1 MCVFMKPKLL
11 VEYKVYWR
19 SQAIIK
25 YFLSLFGKF
34 WECICCRNMVL
45 RFFCSIIKII
55 QGNKRNPWTFTSY
68 CQLGWLSHNYYDKIE
83 IHNWIKIIRYFCIKV
98 ISVTVRKMWIV
109 SYVTKRL
116 EILSRK
122 TKMQLTILYTLKTS
136 YIEYIHPS
144 VCMYQQL
151 YFQLS
156 FAAADLIVLTH
167 SHSLHTKYMLTH
179 IGKLLLHTCNNSHTM
194 KYSHTY

>member
-1 MCVFMKPKLL
+1 MNILRNLMGYITSFLFFIFHFSFYPKNTQLQIFFHTLDIVCVFMKPKLL

-68 CQLGWLSHNYYDKIE
+68 CQLGWLRHKYYDKIQ
-83 IHNWIKIIRYFCIKV
+83 IHYWLKSFD
-98 ISVTVRKMWIV
+98 ISI
-109 SYVTKRL
+109 
-116 EILSRK
+116 
-122 TKMQLTILYTLKTS
+122 
-136 YIEYIHPS
+136 
-144 VCMYQQL
+144 
-151 YFQLS
+151 
-156 FAAADLIVLTH
+156 
-167 SHSLHTKYMLTH
+167 
-179 IGKLLLHTCNNSHTM
+179 
-194 KYSHTY
+194 